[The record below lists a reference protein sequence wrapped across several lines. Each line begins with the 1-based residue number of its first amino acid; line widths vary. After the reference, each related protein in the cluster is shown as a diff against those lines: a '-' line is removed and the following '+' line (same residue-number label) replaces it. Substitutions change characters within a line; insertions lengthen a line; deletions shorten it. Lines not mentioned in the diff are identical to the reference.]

1 MNEIQK
7 EIKQFIIEMNVCWT
21 AGNPAD
27 LTQYF
32 HPDIVAITPMDEL
45 RREGREA
52 CIEGWANFAK
62 SYKILSWKERDMD
75 IRVYDN
81 AAVVSYY
88 YDISFEASGAVLQ
101 ESGRDMFFL
110 IKEDNR
116 WLAVADQFSSMPE

>member
-1 MNEIQK
+1 MDKIQE
-7 EIKQFIIEMNVCWT
+7 EIKQFIIDMNACWT

-27 LTQYF
+27 LTKYF

-75 IRVYDN
+75 IRVYNN